1 MKHLPTSWRLKFM
14 RTFSS
19 TPISRPRALRPR
31 FVTAVILLALLGA
44 ACLPVAPQPPTV
56 IVYGDS
62 FSSEA
67 SGQLDSQLQT
77 AFPGWRVI
85 VRSQGGAAL
94 CDFKPSMQDDANLEA
109 DLVII
114 QFSGNFLTPCI
125 TKPGFGNYFWDAAWA
140 INLWHERNTPVLF
153 VGGLSRVGQPAGIG
167 TTGETFKWWAER
179 TSAWGTRFV
188 DASTFLVEDGIYKQT
203 LPCYASEEESCTAD
217 NDRINVRN
225 TDGGHLCNAL
235 GPGGLGNIP
244 CPDYASGAYRFSLAI
259 VRAAA
264 AMIPGAIIPGV
275 PSPVAPRVVIPDFT
289 ILPTAYAA
297 AESTLLGLGLVP
309 SQTGEAS
316 DTVAV
321 GDVVRTNP
329 AAGQKLRPGKPI
341 TVYVSTGR
349 SVTTSTTSTTST
361 TTTTLG

>member
-1 MKHLPTSWRLKFM
+1 M
-14 RTFSS
+14 RPFSS
-19 TPISRPRALRPR
+19 TPISRPRSLRPR

-94 CDFKPSMQDDANLEA
+94 CDYKPQMQDDANLEA

-114 QFSGNFLTPCI
+114 QFSGNFFTPC
-125 TKPGFGNYFWDAAWA
+125 TNGSLGNYFWDAGWA
-140 INLWHERNTPVLF
+140 INLWRERNTPVLF

-167 TTGETFKWWAER
+167 TIGETFKWWAEY
-179 TSAWGTRFV
+179 TAAWGTRFV
-188 DASTFLVEDGIYKQT
+188 DSSTFLVEDGIYKDF
-203 LPCYASEEESCTAD
+203 LPCYASEENSCTRD
-217 NDRINVRN
+217 DDRIRVRN
-225 TDGGHLCNAL
+225 TDNYHLCNTPGL
-235 GPGGLGNIP
+235 GGLGNVP
-244 CPDYASGAYRFSLAI
+244 CSDYASGAYRFALAI

-264 AMIPGAIIPGV
+264 TMIPGAIIPGV
-275 PSPVAPRVVIPDFT
+275 PGPVAPRVVIPDFA

-316 DTVAV
+316 PTVAV

-341 TVYVSTGR
+341 TVYVSTGP
-349 SVTTSTTSTTST
+349 SVTTSTTATTST

>member
-1 MKHLPTSWRLKFM
+1 M
-14 RTFSS
+14 RPFSS
-19 TPISRPRALRPR
+19 TPISRPRALQPR

-44 ACLPVAPQPPTV
+44 ACLPVAPEPPTV

-62 FSSEA
+62 LSSEA

-94 CDFKPSMQDDANLEA
+94 CDYKPQMQDDATLEA

-114 QFSGNFLTPCI
+114 QFSGNYFTPCAN
-125 TKPGFGNYFWDAAWA
+125 GSVDNYFWDAGWT

-167 TTGETFKWWAER
+167 TTGGTFKWWAEY
-179 TSAWGTRFV
+179 TAAWGTRFV

-217 NDRINVRN
+217 NDRINARN
-225 TDGGHLCNAL
+225 TDGSHLCNAL
-235 GPGGLGNIP
+235 GSGGLGNIP
-244 CPDYASGAYRFSLAI
+244 CPDYASGAYRFALAI

-275 PSPVAPRVVIPDFT
+275 PGPVTPRVVIPDFA

-341 TVYVSTGR
+341 TVYVSTGP
-349 SVTTSTTSTTST
+349 SVTTTTTT

>member
-1 MKHLPTSWRLKFM
+1 M

-341 TVYVSTGR
+341 TVYVSTGP

>member
-1 MKHLPTSWRLKFM
+1 M
-14 RTFSS
+14 RPFSS
-19 TPISRPRALRPR
+19 TPISRPRALQPR

-44 ACLPVAPQPPTV
+44 ACLPVAPEPPTV

-62 FSSEA
+62 LSSEA

-94 CDFKPSMQDDANLEA
+94 CDYKPQMQDDATLEA

-114 QFSGNFLTPCI
+114 QFSGNYFTPC
-125 TKPGFGNYFWDAAWA
+125 TNGSVDNYFWDAGWA

-167 TTGETFKWWAER
+167 TTGGTFKWWAEY
-179 TSAWGTRFV
+179 TAAWGTRFV

-217 NDRINVRN
+217 NDRINARN
-225 TDGGHLCNAL
+225 TDGSHLCNAL
-235 GPGGLGNIP
+235 GSGGLGNIP
-244 CPDYASGAYRFSLAI
+244 CPDYASGAYRFALAI

-275 PSPVAPRVVIPDFT
+275 PGPVTPRVVIPDFA

-341 TVYVSTGR
+341 TVYVSTGP
-349 SVTTSTTSTTST
+349 SVTTTTTT

>member
-1 MKHLPTSWRLKFM
+1 M
-14 RTFSS
+14 RPFSS

-62 FSSEA
+62 LSSEA

-77 AFPGWRVI
+77 AFPGWRVV

-94 CDFKPSMQDDANLEA
+94 CDFKSNMQDDANLEA
-109 DLVII
+109 DLVIV
-114 QFSGNFLTPCI
+114 QFSGNFFTPCI
-125 TKPGFGNYFWDAAWA
+125 TNPGFGNYFWDAGWT

-153 VGGLSRVGQPAGIG
+153 VGGLPRVGQPAGIG
-167 TTGETFKWWAER
+167 ATGGAFKWWAEY
-179 TSAWGTRFV
+179 TAAWGTRFV

-203 LPCYASEEESCTAD
+203 LPCYASEEDSCTRD
-217 NDRINVRN
+217 DDRINARN
-225 TDGGHLCNAL
+225 TDGGHLCNTP
-235 GPGGLGNIP
+235 GPVGWGNIP
-244 CPDYASGAYRFSLAI
+244 CPDYASGAYRFALAI

-275 PSPVAPRVVIPDFT
+275 PGPVTPRVAIPDFA

-341 TVYVSTGR
+341 TVYVSTGP
-349 SVTTSTTSTTST
+349 SVTTTSTTTTTTST
-361 TTTTLG
+361 TTTTLGG

>member
-1 MKHLPTSWRLKFM
+1 MSIW
-14 RTFSS
+14 
-19 TPISRPRALRPR
+19 TPQDSIRHRAYLII
-31 FVTAVILLALLGA
+31 VIFLLALLGA
-44 ACLPVAPQPPTV
+44 ACLPAAPEPPTV
-56 IVYGDS
+56 VVYGDS

-77 AFPGWRVI
+77 AFSGWRVL
-85 VRSQGGAAL
+85 VKSQGGAAL
-94 CDFKPSMQDDANLEA
+94 CDFKTIMQQDANLEA
-109 DLVII
+109 DLVIA
-114 QFSGNFLTPCI
+114 QFSGNFFTPCI
-125 TKPGFGNYFWDAAWA
+125 TKPGFGNYFWDAGWT

-167 TTGETFKWWAER
+167 TAGGAFKWWAER
-179 TSAWGTRFV
+179 TAAWGTRFV
-188 DASTFLVEDGIYKQT
+188 DASTFLVEDGIYKDF
-203 LPCYASEEESCTAD
+203 LPCYASEENSCTRD
-217 NDRINVRN
+217 DDRIRVRN
-225 TDGGHLCNAL
+225 TDNYHLCNTL

-275 PSPVAPRVVIPDFT
+275 PGPVTPRVVIPDMAL
-289 ILPTAYAA
+289 LPTAYAA

-316 DTVAV
+316 NTVAV

-341 TVYVSTGR
+341 TVYISTGPA
-349 SVTTSTTSTTST
+349 VTINTTTTST
-361 TTTTLG
+361 TTNTLR

>member
-1 MKHLPTSWRLKFM
+1 M
-14 RTFSS
+14 RPFSS

-44 ACLPVAPQPPTV
+44 ACLPVAPEPPTV

-62 FSSEA
+62 LSSEA

-94 CDFKPSMQDDANLEA
+94 CDYKPQMQDDANLEA

-114 QFSGNFLTPCI
+114 QFSGNFFTPC
-125 TKPGFGNYFWDAAWA
+125 TNGSLGNYFWDAGWA
-140 INLWHERNTPVLF
+140 INLWRERNTPVLF

-167 TTGETFKWWAER
+167 TTGGTFKWWAER
-179 TSAWGTRFV
+179 TAAWGTRFV
-188 DASTFLVEDGIYKQT
+188 DSSTFLVEDGIYKDF
-203 LPCYASEEESCTAD
+203 LPCYASEENSCTRD
-217 NDRINVRN
+217 DDRIRVRN
-225 TDGGHLCNAL
+225 TDNYHLCNAL
-235 GPGGLGNIP
+235 GPGGLGNVP
-244 CPDYASGAYRFSLAI
+244 CPDYASGAYRFALAI

-275 PSPVAPRVVIPDFT
+275 PGPVAPRVVIPDFA

-341 TVYVSTGR
+341 TVYVSTGP
-349 SVTTSTTSTTST
+349 SATPATSATTTTST

>member
-1 MKHLPTSWRLKFM
+1 M
-14 RTFSS
+14 RPFSS

-67 SGQLDSQLQT
+67 SGQLDNQLQT
-77 AFPGWRVI
+77 AFPGWRVV

-94 CDFKPSMQDDANLEA
+94 CDFKSNMQDDANLEA
-109 DLVII
+109 DLVIV
-114 QFSGNFLTPCI
+114 QFSGNFFTPCI
-125 TKPGFGNYFWDAAWA
+125 TNPGFGNYFWDAGWT

-153 VGGLSRVGQPAGIG
+153 VGGLSGVGQPAGIG
-167 TTGETFKWWAER
+167 TTGGAFKWWAER
-179 TSAWGTRFV
+179 TAAWGTRFV

-203 LPCYASEEESCTAD
+203 LPCYASEEDSCTRD
-217 NDRINVRN
+217 DDRINARN

-235 GPGGLGNIP
+235 GSGGLGNIP
-244 CPDYASGAYRFSLAI
+244 CPDYASGAYRFALAI

-275 PSPVAPRVVIPDFT
+275 PGPVTPRVAIPDFA

-341 TVYVSTGR
+341 TVYVSTGP
-349 SVTTSTTSTTST
+349 SVTTTSTTTTTTTTTTST
-361 TTTTLG
+361 TTTTLGG